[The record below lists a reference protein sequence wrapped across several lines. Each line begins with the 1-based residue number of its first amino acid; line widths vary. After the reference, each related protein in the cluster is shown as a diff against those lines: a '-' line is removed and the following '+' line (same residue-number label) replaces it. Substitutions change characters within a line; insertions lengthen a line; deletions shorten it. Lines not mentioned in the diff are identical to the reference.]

1 MGVLFTYLYEES
13 EVCKKAKASEKQA
26 VVLSA
31 VHQRTTHSQ
40 SIVNN
45 EQQSLLFSVVF
56 RGDSEGFS
64 PSVSA

>member
-26 VVLSA
+26 VVLSV
-31 VHQRTTHSQ
+31 VHQRTTQSQ

-45 EQQSLLFSVVF
+45 EQQSQQ
-56 RGDSEGFS
+56 
-64 PSVSA
+64 